1 MNKMMKVLYDKK
13 HMAMPFTEEDIAW
26 AKQTAASG
34 SPSGKIDLIF
44 LLEEYIEDWSYEI
57 LKKLSKDPNETVRV
71 HAIKKLSQ
79 FLRTQD
85 FWTLYEDFSEDS
97 PFVIAAAVAAL
108 DYIGIEKEIDQEIR
122 IQRLLEIKEKV
133 LDSLVYVHL
142 VIDTKL
148 FLDTGEDSYLQTI
161 CRYRQDEDENVR
173 WQAEDSIDE
182 IMTNVQ
188 NKEEIDQRI
197 REITN
202 DNIEK

>member
-1 MNKMMKVLYDKK
+1 M
-13 HMAMPFTEEDIAW
+13 
-26 AKQTAASG
+26 
-34 SPSGKIDLIF
+34 
-44 LLEEYIEDWSYEI
+44 
-57 LKKLSKDPNETVRV
+57 
-71 HAIKKLSQ
+71 
-79 FLRTQD
+79 
-85 FWTLYEDFSEDS
+85 
-97 PFVIAAAVAAL
+97 
-108 DYIGIEKEIDQEIR
+108 
-122 IQRLLEIKEKV
+122 
-133 LDSLVYVHL
+133 DSLVYVHL